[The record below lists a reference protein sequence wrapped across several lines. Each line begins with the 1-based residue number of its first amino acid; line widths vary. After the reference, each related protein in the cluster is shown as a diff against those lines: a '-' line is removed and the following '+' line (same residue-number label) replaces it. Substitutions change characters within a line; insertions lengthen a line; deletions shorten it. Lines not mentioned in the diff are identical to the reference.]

1 MGSSGVAGDV
11 KIVKPESFRESIA
24 FSVFLR
30 KSESLFT
37 NIYPHIDGKHRPAIA
52 ASGGCFCEFKRASGA
67 GAVAKQAA
75 CG

>member
-11 KIVKPESFRESIA
+11 KIVKPES
-24 FSVFLR
+24 
-30 KSESLFT
+30 LFT
-37 NIYPHIDGKHRPAIA
+37 NIYPYIAENGKHRPAIA